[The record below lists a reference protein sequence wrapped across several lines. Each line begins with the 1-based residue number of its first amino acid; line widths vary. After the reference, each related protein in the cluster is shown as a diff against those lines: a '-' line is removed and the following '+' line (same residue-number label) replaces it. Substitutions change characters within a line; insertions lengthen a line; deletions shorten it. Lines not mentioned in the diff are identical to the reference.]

1 MKNFH
6 GMEIPMSTEMY
17 FLSVGYEWLDE
28 ASYQMIKSDKS
39 LEYQIRGVDVD
50 SNGHH

>member
-28 ASYQMIKSDKS
+28 AS
-39 LEYQIRGVDVD
+39 
-50 SNGHH
+50 